1 MFVRLTVFIQW
12 QSFFHVH
19 EFNFS
24 YYATDNDVLED
35 HEVQGFANEVSS
47 DGLGNNGG
55 QGKVLI
61 Y

>member
-1 MFVRLTVFIQW
+1 MVVRVTVVIQW
-12 QSFFHVH
+12 QICFHVH

-24 YYATDNDVLED
+24 YYTTDNDVLED
-35 HEVQGFANEVSS
+35 HEIQDFANEMSF
-47 DGLGNNGG
+47 DGLGSNGG

>member
-1 MFVRLTVFIQW
+1 M
-12 QSFFHVH
+12 H

-24 YYATDNDVLED
+24 YYTTDNDVLED
-35 HEVQGFANEVSS
+35 HEIQDFANEMSF
-47 DGLGNNGG
+47 DGRGSNGG